1 MNLQLINVGNAAN
14 DGTGD
19 DLREAFIKVNQNFST
34 LSVEGINQAAN
45 IGAAG
50 AGVFANTINTTFNF
64 RRLVGGNNITVTELE
79 NTIVF
84 DSTASSFTISGDTGS
99 LIAGG
104 GIPINIIGGNG
115 ITVGISENNKTVTI
129 NGGLALDTAPELN
142 ETLDANNNNILN
154 VANLTLSQ
162 IGGVNYNERLGRYIE
177 SFDFGNM
184 VNTYSSILDFVIAQV
199 GVDFGSF
206 SSPTQGI
213 VDLGSIV

>member
-1 MNLQLINVGNAAN
+1 MTLELINVGNAAN

-19 DLREAFIKVNQNFST
+19 DLREAFIKVNQNFTT

-84 DSTASSFTISGDTGS
+84 DSAASSFTITGDSGS

-104 GIPINIIGGNG
+104 GIPIDIIGGNG
-115 ITVGISENNKTVTI
+115 ITVGVSENDKTITI
-129 NGGLALDTAPELN
+129 TGGLALDTAPELN
-142 ETLDANNNNILN
+142 ATLDANNNNILN
-154 VANLTLSQ
+154 VGNLTLAQ
-162 IGGVNYNERLGRYIE
+162 IGGVNYNDRLGRYIE
-177 SFDFGNM
+177 GFDFGGM
-184 VNTYSSILDFVIAQV
+184 SNTYESILDFVIAQI

-206 SSPTQGI
+206 SVPTQGL
-213 VDLGSIV
+213 VDFGSMV